1 MKLSIGGMTVALL
14 IGAAFAQEP
23 LTSEKAFKN
32 VQALKGIPVDDF
44 MGTMG
49 LMSAAL
55 GFDCSE
61 CHTGAGTDKV
71 DWAYDTPRKII
82 ARRMVN
88 MVTTINRDN
97 FGGSQ
102 EVTCWTCHR
111 SRDRPSVTP
120 PMDIVYG
127 SPALEMDDILSQ
139 ASGQP
144 TADQILDKYIQALGG
159 AQRLAGLTSFIGKGT
174 SSGFGGFGGGGD
186 VQIFAKAP
194 DRRSM
199 LIEFKD
205 SPDRGDS
212 IRTFNG
218 RTGWI
223 KTPLTVL
230 GEYQLSGG
238 DLDGARLDAQL
249 SFPGQIKSVLTRWRV
264 GSPVTIDDLPAPS
277 SQTAQQSSV
286 VVGQNREVQALQGN
300 GPGGLVAT
308 LYFDKQSG
316 LLVRELRYGKSPIG
330 RVPTQIDYGDYR
342 DVGGIKL
349 PFRWTF
355 AWLDGRD
362 SIALK
367 EIQTNVPIDD
377 AKFGRP
383 ALMKGR

>member
-1 MKLSIGGMTVALL
+1 MVALL
-14 IGAAFAQEP
+14 VGVGSAAGQTASQEKP

-32 VQALKGIPVDDF
+32 IQALKGIPVDDF

-82 ARRMVN
+82 ARRMVK
-88 MVTTINRDN
+88 MVATINHDN

-102 EVTCWTCHR
+102 VVTCWTCHR

-120 PMDIVYG
+120 AMDIVYG
-127 SPALEMDDILSQ
+127 SPALEMDDILTK
-139 ASGQP
+139 APGQP
-144 TADQILDKYIQALGG
+144 SVDQILDKYIQAVGG
-159 AQRLAGLTSFIGKGT
+159 TQRLAGLSSFVGKGT
-174 SSGFGGFGGGGD
+174 SLGFGGFGGGGE

-194 DRRSM
+194 DQRAM

-205 SPDRGDS
+205 NPDRGDS

-218 RTGWI
+218 RAGWI

-249 SFPGQIKSVLTRWRV
+249 AFPAQIKSALSNWRV
-264 GSPVTIDDLPAPS
+264 SSPTTIDDLPAPS
-277 SQTAQQSSV
+277 SQSSQQSNV
-286 VVGQNREVQALQGN
+286 VVGQNREVQVLQGN
-300 GPGGLVAT
+300 GPGGLIAT

-342 DVGGIKL
+342 DVDGIKI
-349 PFRWTF
+349 PFRLMF

-362 SIALK
+362 SIELK
-367 EIQTNVPIDD
+367 EVQTNVPIDE

-383 ALMKGR
+383 TLMKGR